1 MNIHVLKR
9 PIISEKS
16 IKEAEK
22 RKFTFEVAR
31 DADKEMIKKAVEN
44 QFGVNVVSIS
54 TTFVKGRSIRTGKKR
69 TVTPLS
75 AMKKATVLLKEGQS
89 ISLFEGGQG

>member
-1 MNIHVLKR
+1 MNIQVIKR

-16 IKEAEK
+16 IKDAEK
-22 RKFTFEVAR
+22 RKFTFEVSK
-31 DADKEMIKKAVEN
+31 DADKETIKKTIEK

-54 TTFVKGRSIRTGKKR
+54 TATLKGRTIRTGKKR
-69 TVTPLS
+69 TIMPVS
-75 AMKKATVLLKEGQS
+75 SIKKATVLLKEGQS